1 MRELIQA
8 RLRQLQ
14 TERQQVAGRVQQ
26 LATEL
31 EHGRHSLSAYD
42 GAIGELS
49 ALLATPSQP
58 EGAQDAPE
66 AAAAE

>member
-31 EHGRHSLSAYD
+31 EQGRHSLSAYD

-49 ALLATPSQP
+49 ELLATPPHTDGAHDAP
-58 EGAQDAPE
+58 EGA
-66 AAAAE
+66 AE